1 MQLPYHLKLLSP
13 PSPDGQQSP
22 ESTDRDRGEGQREM
36 APSVPRMEW
45 KITVAEVNVPS
56 REPAWGEIESDEQVQ
71 PFGEELATEAKA
83 ATVEGLPRSRRAPSH
98 FRWMMQSKPSR
109 YGLGEQT
116 PPIANDRTG
125 GQ

>member
-1 MQLPYHLKLLSP
+1 MRYFCQVHFSTAKCDPQTTHCQVRRLSNEQQGEQPKNGNGERMRAGVQLPYHLKLLSP

-56 REPAWGEIESDEQVQ
+56 REPAWGD
-71 PFGEELATEAKA
+71 
-83 ATVEGLPRSRRAPSH
+83 
-98 FRWMMQSKPSR
+98 
-109 YGLGEQT
+109 
-116 PPIANDRTG
+116 
-125 GQ
+125 